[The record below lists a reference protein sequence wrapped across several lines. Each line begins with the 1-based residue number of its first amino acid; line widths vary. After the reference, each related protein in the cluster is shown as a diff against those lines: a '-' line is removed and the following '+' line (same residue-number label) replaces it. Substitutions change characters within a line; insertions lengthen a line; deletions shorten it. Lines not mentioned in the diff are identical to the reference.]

1 MAVHIEMTGAT
12 TTRTRKDRIE
22 LRTTPAVR
30 RLIDRAV
37 KASGSN
43 LTDFAEA
50 SLTAAAQRILAD
62 QDRFVLSTKALTE
75 WETINARPAREL
87 PGVRRLMDR
96 PSPFVE

>member
-1 MAVHIEMTGAT
+1 MIGAM

-37 KASGSN
+37 KVSGSN
-43 LTDFAEA
+43 LTDFAAA
-50 SLTAAAQRILAD
+50 SLTAAAQQILAD
-62 QDRFVLSTKALTE
+62 QDRFVLSAQALTE
-75 WETINARPAREL
+75 WETINPRPARAL

>member
-1 MAVHIEMTGAT
+1 MAVHLEMTGAM

-30 RLIDRAV
+30 KLIDRAV
-37 KASGSN
+37 KASGSS

-50 SLTAAAQRILAD
+50 SLTVAAQRILAD
-62 QDRFVLSTKALTE
+62 QDRFVLSAKALTE

-87 PGVRRLMDR
+87 PGVGRLMDR